1 MENKNT
7 SFDILELLEQEKNKE
22 SDILLNASDFIQID
36 KINQDD
42 VLSEVDKINDLEMK
56 NDFIQEIIL
65 NNSDQCNNTN
75 DTLKSEDIIHDIKTE
90 NLKISSL
97 TKIIDS
103 VIFLFK
109 YLATSSLIFVF
120 LLTITNYSAY
130 IEIAR
135 SYLNPEILEKNK
147 QNLLS
152 SVN

>member
-1 MENKNT
+1 M
-7 SFDILELLEQEKNKE
+7 
-22 SDILLNASDFIQID
+22 
-36 KINQDD
+36 
-42 VLSEVDKINDLEMK
+42 
-56 NDFIQEIIL
+56 
-65 NNSDQCNNTN
+65 
-75 DTLKSEDIIHDIKTE
+75 KTE